1 VIIAEMDE
9 WDQIHD
15 LPTRTVLAVLAPDD
29 TFWLAETCATLK
41 PTQMRIAI
49 KWLQERSTTTRRSP
63 LHRLFSVDSTWDP
76 AFIWRDSVLADL
88 SSSAILDE
96 NDVWSIPR
104 QVLETIQTQAK
115 KCNEPSSLQQTTTVQ
130 PVSASDTLSVCETT
144 FELVKQRCTS
154 ALIQVQKKFHKY
166 FNLRLFQ
173 TLSEISYFPHFIFL
187 NICRFENVAAA
198 LLQLFGHE
206 Y

>member
-1 VIIAEMDE
+1 MDE

-154 ALIQVQKKFHKY
+154 ALIQVQKNSTSTSIYDY
-166 FNLRLFQ
+166 FKHFRKSHIFPIL
-173 TLSEISYFPHFIFL
+173 YF
-187 NICRFENVAAA
+187 
-198 LLQLFGHE
+198 
-206 Y
+206 